1 MIPTDELE
9 DYPKRTSV
17 QRCLPYAIGALLI
30 AGIAYGVLRP
40 AGVGLGVGDKAPA
53 FTLGYLDGSG
63 SLSSSELEGHPIVL
77 NFWASW
83 CIPCREEAP
92 LLERK
97 WREYE
102 EEGIVFVGI
111 VIKDTPESAL
121 RFAERFDLTY
131 PMLFDPDRVLARQLG
146 LVGLPQTFFID
157 ADGRFIGTVETET
170 RGVSGDTTRLGAIE
184 EADLDRQIEKLLDS
198 MQ

>member
-9 DYPKRTSV
+9 DYPKRTSA
-17 QRCLPYAIGALLI
+17 RRALPYLVAAVVIGA
-30 AGIAYGVLRP
+30 IAYGIVRP
-40 AGVGLGVGDKAPA
+40 ARPGVQAGDQAPQ
-53 FTLGYLDGSG
+53 FTLEYLDGSG
-63 SLSSSELEGHPIVL
+63 TLSSDDLEGHPVVL

-92 LLERK
+92 LLEAK
-97 WREYE
+97 WREYQDQ
-102 EEGIVFVGI
+102 GVRFVGV

-121 RFAERFDLTY
+121 AFAKKFHLTY

-157 ADGRFIGTVETET
+157 ATGRFVGSSDQGSTPT
-170 RGVSGDTTRLGAIE
+170 SGDISILGAIE
-184 EADLDRQIEKLLDS
+184 AADLDRQIRAMLRS
-198 MQ
+198 MR

>member
-9 DYPKRTSV
+9 DYPKRTSA
-17 QRCLPYAIGALLI
+17 RRALPFVIGILLV
-30 AGIAYGVLRP
+30 AGISYGVLRP
-40 AGVGLGVGDKAPA
+40 AETGLGVGDKTPD
-53 FTLGYLDGSG
+53 FTLDYLDGSG
-63 SLSSSELEGHPIVL
+63 SMSSAELEGHPVVL

-83 CIPCREEAP
+83 CIPCREESP

-97 WREYE
+97 WREYRDR
-102 EEGIVFVGI
+102 GVRFVGV

-131 PMLFDPDRVLARQLG
+131 PMLFDPDRVLARKLG

-157 ADGRFIGTVETET
+157 ADGRFIGSSDTEAT
-170 RGVSGDTTRLGAIE
+170 GASGDTTVLGAID
-184 EADLDRQIEKLLDS
+184 EADLDRQIAILLGS
-198 MQ
+198 MR